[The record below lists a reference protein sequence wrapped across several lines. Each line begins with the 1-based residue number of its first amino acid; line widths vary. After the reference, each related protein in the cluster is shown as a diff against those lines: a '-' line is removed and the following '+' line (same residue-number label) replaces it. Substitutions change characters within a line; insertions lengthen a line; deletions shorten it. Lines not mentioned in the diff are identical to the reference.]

1 VEDTKRQTVMDTFT
15 HLDMSV
21 ADPIADLQSR
31 MAVAGVGRALVV
43 ETWSGDNRHCLDR
56 IVDSAFPEFRVALCY
71 RPELKG
77 RDFLAT
83 GRIVAL
89 RVKTSDLVDLGKVG
103 DGLQSSGKWL
113 MVHADSGVGELANE
127 LEKVAR
133 QFPRLNIYVPHLA
146 WPRRDGV
153 DDPNWGESI
162 AALSRIPGLV
172 LGISAIAHFSREPFP
187 HRDVEGLASRA
198 VKLFPSE
205 GVAVA
210 SDYPLFE
217 KSLYGEYMRL
227 AEDWVRSIHPN
238 WSPAVESAIFNPR
251 G

>member
-1 VEDTKRQTVMDTFT
+1 LEDTKRQTAVDAFT

-31 MAVAGVGRALVV
+31 MAAAAVDRALVV
-43 ETWSGDNRHCLDR
+43 ETWSGDNRHCLDT
-56 IVDSAFPEFRVALCY
+56 IANSAIPEFRVALCY
-71 RPELKG
+71 RPELN
-77 RDFLAT
+77 DPEFLAAD
-83 GRIVAL
+83 RIVAL

-103 DGLQSSGKWL
+103 DGLQASGNWL
-113 MVHADSGVGELANE
+113 MVHAENGIAGLTNE
-127 LEKVAR
+127 LGKVAR
-133 QFPRLNIYVPHLA
+133 QFPQLKIYVPHLA

-172 LGISAIAHFSREPFP
+172 LGISAMAHFSRESFP

-198 VKLFPSE
+198 VQLFPSE
-205 GVAVA
+205 RVAVA

-238 WSPAVESAIFNPR
+238 WSTAVESAIFNPR